1 MQSTD
6 FKWKAPTSKAS
17 ALNGKCLDGS
27 DEQKNI
33 NLKCRFG
40 IRFAITQ
47 MTHLGYRVGDQ
58 SAVGH
63 LGEPDEAPC
72 VYPMVCLLDGVGSIL
87 QSLFQ
92 SLLQWL
98 LPLLQPAPMKLAPAV
113 TILKLNTID
122 GLAN

>member
-72 VYPMVCLLDGVGSIL
+72 VYSMVSAAFYSHFFSRFYSGFYRC
-87 QSLFQ
+87 FNRH
-92 SLLQWL
+92 
-98 LPLLQPAPMKLAPAV
+98 P
-113 TILKLNTID
+113 
-122 GLAN
+122 